1 MTLLILFQALLHPFH
16 VSVSEVKY
24 KEDQKVLQITS
35 RIFLDDLELAL
46 RNYSGD
52 ELLNITEES
61 SWEQVNEYLSRY
73 TVENLK
79 IWDEKGNLMQLNYIG
94 AEIEEDVM
102 YCYLE
107 IEKVKKLK
115 QYKIQNSL
123 LHEVWDDQENIIHI
137 RANGDVKSERH
148 NKAEKLKEL
157 IWE

>member
-52 ELLNITEES
+52 ELLNITEET
-61 SWEQVNEYLSRY
+61 SWEQVNENLSRY

-79 IWDEKGNLMQLNYIG
+79 IWDEKGNLMQLNYSG
-94 AEIEEDVM
+94 AEIEEYVM

-123 LHEVWDDQENIIHI
+123 LHEVWDDQENIIHF
-137 RANGDVKSERH
+137 RAFGDVKSERLFKDE
-148 NKAEKLKEL
+148 NVKEFD
-157 IWE
+157 WE